1 MAAVCSG
8 SQPLGGIR
16 CALPANRQP
25 RARRN
30 RLAITRPRHQPRC
43 TSKLQPLRRRSRSFP
58 GTRGQRKSPAGEG
71 AAEDRFVRAVQDAPS
86 RAGGQSSRWLDP
98 QSEPLTR
105 PFACEIIEGFSQA
118 RSKRRYAMGL
128 IILLIVLI
136 LLFGGGGFYVGAPY
150 HYYGGG
156 LSLVLVIVIVVLLL
170 RGA

>member
-1 MAAVCSG
+1 MPVKVFDAPQMEKA
-8 SQPLGGIR
+8 PLKGG
-16 CALPANRQP
+16 A
-25 RARRN
+25 
-30 RLAITRPRHQPRC
+30 
-43 TSKLQPLRRRSRSFP
+43 
-58 GTRGQRKSPAGEG
+58 EG
-71 AAEDRFVRAVQDAPS
+71 RVVRAVRDTPS
-86 RAGGQSSRWLDP
+86 RRPGKTPGMQRKLPRVRLLAMRAVSPRVWLDP
-98 QSEPLTR
+98 KSEPLTR

-156 LSLVLVIVIVVLLL
+156 LSLVLVIVVVVLLL